1 MIFLLHDQNKLPIKK
16 PGFISVFC
24 SKNIFRESGAD
35 NGGGWRQSRDLHH
48 SSAEKTWNRKL
59 LSDTKEKTGYRWR
72 WSWREIASS
81 NFAKDS
87 TTSARFCVVSNSNK
101 YFFIHHWFET
111 QSDQWLSYSLFSV
124 EALVWSSRQRGT
136 ILNQILDNFKRSC
149 VVFWFVIGC
158 FFLNWSCSIIFMY
171 STIS

>member
-1 MIFLLHDQNKLPIKK
+1 MIFLLHDQNMLPIKK

-48 SSAEKTWNRKL
+48 SPTEKTWNRKL

-101 YFFIHHWFET
+101 YFFIHHLVRDSLT
-111 QSDQWLSYSLFSV
+111 SGSAIHCSVLRLSYDP
-124 EALVWSSRQRGT
+124 QNRGE
-136 ILNQILDNFKRSC
+136 Q
-149 VVFWFVIGC
+149 
-158 FFLNWSCSIIFMY
+158 Y
-171 STIS
+171 

>member
-101 YFFIHHWFET
+101 YFFIHHLVRDTIWPVAK
-111 QSDQWLSYSLFSV
+111 LFIV
-124 EALVWSSRQRGT
+124 QCWGSRMIPKTEGNNTKPDFGQ
-136 ILNQILDNFKRSC
+136 L
-149 VVFWFVIGC
+149 
-158 FFLNWSCSIIFMY
+158 
-171 STIS
+171 

>member
-24 SKNIFRESGAD
+24 SKNIFRETGAD

-48 SSAEKTWNRKL
+48 SPQRKRGIENCL
-59 LSDTKEKTGYRWR
+59 VIPKKKTGYRWR

-101 YFFIHHWFET
+101 YFFIHHLVRDTVWPVAK
-111 QSDQWLSYSLFSV
+111 LFIV
-124 EALVWSSRQRGT
+124 QFWGSRM
-136 ILNQILDNFKRSC
+136 ILKTEGNNTKPDFGQL
-149 VVFWFVIGC
+149 
-158 FFLNWSCSIIFMY
+158 
-171 STIS
+171 

>member
-1 MIFLLHDQNKLPIKK
+1 MISLLHDQNKLPIKK

-101 YFFIHHWFET
+101 YFFIHHLVRDTVWP
-111 QSDQWLSYSLFSV
+111 V
-124 EALVWSSRQRGT
+124 AEALVWSPRQRGT

-158 FFLNWSCSIIFMY
+158 FFF
-171 STIS
+171 

>member
-24 SKNIFRESGAD
+24 SKNIFREIGAD

-48 SSAEKTWNRKL
+48 SPQRKRGIENCL
-59 LSDTKEKTGYRWR
+59 VIPKKKTGYRWR

-87 TTSARFCVVSNSNK
+87 ITSARFCVVSNSNK
-101 YFFIHHWFET
+101 YFFIHHLVRDTVWPVAK
-111 QSDQWLSYSLFSV
+111 LFIV
-124 EALVWSSRQRGT
+124 QCWGSRMVLKTEGNNTKPDFGQ
-136 ILNQILDNFKRSC
+136 L
-149 VVFWFVIGC
+149 
-158 FFLNWSCSIIFMY
+158 
-171 STIS
+171 